1 MKEALDRWT
10 KASGIKD
17 GCLFR
22 AINKSGQIWGRG
34 MTPKVLWEI
43 VKRAAEAAGIDKLA
57 PHDLRRT
64 CARLCHL
71 AGGELDQIQFLLG
84 HVSIQTTEVYLGCKQ
99 KLRFA
104 VNDKMGIEP

>member
-10 KASGIKD
+10 EASGIKD

-22 AINKSGQIWGRG
+22 AINKSGKIWGPG
-34 MTPKVLWEI
+34 LPPKVLWEI

-64 CARLCHL
+64 GASLLSSR
-71 AGGELDQIQFLLG
+71 GELDQIQLLLG
-84 HVSIQTTEVYLGCKQ
+84 HVSIQTTECYLGCKQ
-99 KLRFA
+99 KLRSL
-104 VNDKMGIEP
+104 